1 MGPKRRKPKILR
13 DGVWIKINDHFRQKV
28 GGNYK
33 CFFGKYICQASLP
46 PSRSHPGT
54 VNAKKH
60 RKCSIL
66 GPPGFWPP
74 QDGAFDHNSS
84 FTSCLMGLWATL
96 YQQSINTIDLH
107 VPGNAVL
114 LGRRVSWLHFCIK
127 GSDYIKGMFG
137 FSACWVDKQW
147 QNSEGGGAGGLWS
160 CKLFQRNEVTSQSPK
175 YFMRSWKVLR
185 DITALWKTWI
195 FD

>member
-1 MGPKRRKPKILR
+1 MCPKRRKPKILR
-13 DGVWIKINDHFRQKV
+13 EGVWIRMNDHFCQKV
-28 GGNYK
+28 GGNQK
-33 CFFGKYICQASLP
+33 RFLENNFLKLP
-46 PSRSHPGT
+46 SPLPGPPWCCECE
-54 VNAKKH
+54 K
-60 RKCSIL
+60 RGESGFL
-66 GPPGFWPP
+66 GPSGFWPL
-74 QDGAFDHNSS
+74 QDAAFDHNSS

-147 QNSEGGGAGGLWS
+147 QNSEGGGARGLEGENS
-160 CKLFQRNEVTSQSPK
+160 FREIRLLLNPPNTS
-175 YFMRSWKVLR
+175 
-185 DITALWKTWI
+185 
-195 FD
+195 